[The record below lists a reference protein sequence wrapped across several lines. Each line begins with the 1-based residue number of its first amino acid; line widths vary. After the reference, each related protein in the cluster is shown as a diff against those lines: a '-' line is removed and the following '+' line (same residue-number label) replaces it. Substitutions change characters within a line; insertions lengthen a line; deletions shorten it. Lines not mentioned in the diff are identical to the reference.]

1 MNEFFSQKYLGNTV
15 ERWLIALGIL
25 ILCFIAIRIVKFIVV
40 RNTKKW
46 AARTKTD
53 VDDFIIAMIEKSVI
67 PLLYIASMYFALSSL
82 ALSATANR
90 IIYIATLFASTFFV
104 LRILTAMVRTFIF
117 SFIKKKENSEAKQ
130 KQAQGL
136 LIIINVVIWIIGGT
150 FLIDNLGYNVTTLIT
165 GLGIGGIAVALA
177 AQTVL
182 GDLFSYFAIFFDRPF
197 EIGDFIIVDDKLG
210 TVEYIG
216 IKTTRVNALGGE
228 QLIFANTDLTKA
240 RLQNYKRMAQRRV
253 VFQVRTFYSTPREK
267 VQRIPDMI
275 KNIIESKSEVRFDR
289 GHLSALADY
298 SYTFEFV
305 FYVLS
310 ADYNV
315 YMNIQQSIYFDIIT
329 AFEQEGIEFAYPMQ
343 SVQLQPAVNAGDH
356 SIAGQK

>member
-1 MNEFFSQKYLGNTV
+1 MNDFFSQKYLGNTV

-25 ILCFIAIRIVKFIVV
+25 ILCFIAIRIIKYIVI
-40 RNTKKW
+40 RNTKRW
-46 AARTKTD
+46 AAKTKTD
-53 VDDFIIAMIEKSVI
+53 IDDLLIAVIEKSVV
-67 PLLYIASMYFALSSL
+67 PLLYIAGIYSALSSL
-82 ALSATANR
+82 ALSARANR
-90 IIYIATLFASTFFV
+90 IIYVATLFAGTFFV
-104 LRILTAMVRTFIF
+104 LRILTAVVRMFIF
-117 SFIKKKENSEAKQ
+117 SFIKKRENGEVKQ

-136 LIIINVVIWIIGGT
+136 LIILNIVIWILGGT
-150 FLIDNLGYNVTTLIT
+150 FLIDNLGYDVTTLIA

-240 RLQNYKRMAQRRV
+240 RLQNYKRMEQRRV
-253 VFQVRTFYSTPREK
+253 VFQLRTFYQTPKEK
-267 VQRIPDMI
+267 VQRLPGMV
-275 KNIIESKSEVRFDR
+275 KSIIESKDNVRFDR
-289 GHLSALADY
+289 GHLSALAEY

-305 FYVLS
+305 YYVLS
-310 ADYNV
+310 SDYNV
-315 YMNIQQSIYFDIIT
+315 YMDIQQSIYFDIMA
-329 AFEQEGIEFAYPMQ
+329 AFEKEGIEFAYPMQ
-343 SVQLQPAVNAGDH
+343 SVQIHPAIEEKKPSG
-356 SIAGQK
+356 S